1 MAVKRTNTLAYNWSD
16 KHKEYMRNTQTCSM
30 NIAEGSIRSGKTT
43 DNIFCFAHDLKKSK
57 DKLHLA
63 TASTQPTAKIIIGDC
78 DGYGLEH
85 IFRGQCRWGKY
96 KGNECLRICGK
107 DTGYKEKIVL
117 FCGGAKADSYKKF
130 RGMSIGL
137 WIATEI
143 NLHHEETIR
152 EAQRRQI
159 NADIKRFYWDLNPE
173 SPNAEIYRKFI
184 DVYEEKSE
192 SGQLKGGFNLIT
204 FNIFDNINLSKE
216 NLDEEISKYE
226 VGSAESAPVVKKSN
240 QRRWWK
246 TLAPMAAAC
255 FAVMLLANRGGV
267 LHSEKEAA
275 QAPAAASYAMD
286 FTTAEEGECAA
297 EAPAVPAGDGSVS
310 ISATAEH
317 APMERIAAGTEAITA
332 DQEFSACAQ
341 PVLALTLTAD
351 EAGETGFFAGME
363 PMEWSDGFGGYLL
376 SWEEFETLLSLLP
389 EAEPAE
395 DLPIGEAVFVRIQD

>member
-1 MAVKRTNTLAYNWSD
+1 MIC
-16 KHKEYMRNTQTCSM
+16 KEYEALLDLFVDGELG
-30 NIAEGSIRSGKTT
+30 AEELLRVQKHLEECPHCRAYV
-43 DNIFCFAHDLKKSK
+43 DDAFAMS
-57 DKLHLA
+57 LA
-63 TASTQPTAKIIIGDC
+63 FP
-78 DGYGLEH
+78 
-85 IFRGQCRWGKY
+85 
-96 KGNECLRICGK
+96 
-107 DTGYKEKIVL
+107 DT
-117 FCGGAKADSYKKF
+117 
-130 RGMSIGL
+130 
-137 WIATEI
+137 
-143 NLHHEETIR
+143 EET
-152 EAQRRQI
+152 A
-159 NADIKRFYWDLNPE
+159 LPE
-173 SPNAEIYRKFI
+173 GFH
-184 DVYEEKSE
+184 E
-192 SGQLKGGFNLIT
+192 SVMARIA
-204 FNIFDNINLSKE
+204 
-216 NLDEEISKYE
+216 
-226 VGSAESAPVVKKSN
+226 AESAPVVKKSN

-255 FAVMLLANRGGV
+255 FAVMLLATRSGM